1 MSNYFYGRDNSVN
14 FSQIVLVVI
23 VAILPFFG
31 GCGEDDNPSVDGHDH
46 DHGDAPMHADVEG
59 FILEVDEK
67 EVYRRFKGTHSGGLT
82 VKVGQEIEV
91 YAVFLDANEHEAH
104 LHEVESVD
112 DQGHEEEFALELTG
126 YDNTIIAIHLD
137 HNEHAHGEENGE
149 HGEEDHGEH
158 GEEDHGDELPF
169 GLEGLK
175 AGTTKIKLQL
185 LHGDH
190 PDYTTG
196 NDILIPVTV
205 Q

>member
-14 FSQIVLVVI
+14 FSQIVLVVL
-23 VAILPFFG
+23 VAILPLFG
-31 GCGEDDNPSVDGHDH
+31 GCGEDDNPIIDDGHDH
-46 DHGDAPMHADVEG
+46 DHSGDAPMHADADG

-67 EVYRRFKGTHSGGLT
+67 EVYLRFKGRHGGGLT
-82 VKVGQEIEV
+82 VNVGQEIEV
-91 YAVFLDANEHEAH
+91 HTVFLDADGHEVH

-112 DQGHEEEFALELTG
+112 DQGQEEEFALEMTG

-137 HNEHAHGEENGE
+137 HIEEEQGN
-149 HGEEDHGEH
+149 HGEEDHGET
-158 GEEDHGDELPF
+158 GEEDHGDELTF
-169 GLEGLK
+169 GVEGLK

-196 NDILIPVTV
+196 DDILIPVTV